1 MDTTSTQP
9 GEIPEDVQQLA
20 TELFNL
26 ARTGSGDAAQVL
38 AGVIDQGIN
47 VDLMNHEGNTLLML
61 AAYNGSVEVLKM
73 LIERGANVDQLND
86 RGQSPLAGAIFKK
99 EDEVIDVLIDAGA
112 DPQVGHPTAVDCAR
126 MFGRDDLLARLN
138 TGE

>member
-26 ARTGSGDAAQVL
+26 ARTGDGEAAQTL
-38 AGVIDQGIN
+38 AGIIDQGVN

-61 AAYNGSVEVLKM
+61 AAYNGSVDVLKV
-73 LIERGANVDQLND
+73 LIDRGADINQLND

-112 DPQVGHPTAVDCAR
+112 DPRAGHPTAVDCAK
-126 MFGRDDLLARLN
+126 MFGRDDLLARLSS
-138 TGE
+138 GE